1 MLLLDEPTNYL
12 DLATQEE
19 LEIMLQEYP
28 GTILFISHDR
38 AFIRSVADHILQV
51 DESEPRI
58 FYGNYEQYIKRTTQA
73 SVNVTEQ
80 ELLRLQTKLT
90 EVISRISI
98 PNHQDD
104 ITFLEQEY
112 EKLLVQIQRCKEA
125 L

>member
-1 MLLLDEPTNYL
+1 MTNYL

-58 FYGNYEQYIKRTTQA
+58 FHGNFEQYTKRTTGD

-90 EVISRISI
+90 EIIGRISI
-98 PNHQDD
+98 PNHHDD
-104 ITFLEQEY
+104 ITSLEQEY
-112 EKLLVQIQRCKEA
+112 ETLLVQIRKCKEA

>member
-1 MLLLDEPTNYL
+1 MTNYL

-19 LEIMLQEYP
+19 LESMLQEYP

-51 DESEPRI
+51 DESEPRV
-58 FYGNYEQYIKRTTQA
+58 FHGNYEQYTNRTTGD

-90 EVISRISI
+90 EIIGRISI
-98 PNHQDD
+98 PNQHDD
-104 ITFLEQEY
+104 ITSLEQEY
-112 EKLLVQIQRCKEA
+112 ETLLVKIRKCKEA

>member
-1 MLLLDEPTNYL
+1 MTNYL

-19 LEIMLQEYP
+19 LESMLQEYP
-28 GTILFISHDR
+28 GTILFISHGR
-38 AFIRSVADHILQV
+38 AFIRSVADHIIQV

-58 FYGNYEQYIKRTTQA
+58 FHGNYEQYTKRTTED

-90 EVISRISI
+90 EIIGRISI
-98 PNHQDD
+98 PNHHDD
-104 ITFLEQEY
+104 IKSLEQEY
-112 EKLLVQIQRCKEA
+112 ETLLIEIRKCKEA

>member
-1 MLLLDEPTNYL
+1 
-12 DLATQEE
+12 
-19 LEIMLQEYP
+19 MLQEYP
-28 GTILFISHDR
+28 GTILLISHDR

-58 FYGNYEQYIKRTTQA
+58 FHGNYEQYTKRTTQA

-90 EVISRISI
+90 EIISRISI
-98 PNHQDD
+98 PNQHDD

-112 EKLLVQIQRCKEA
+112 EKLLVQIQKCKEA